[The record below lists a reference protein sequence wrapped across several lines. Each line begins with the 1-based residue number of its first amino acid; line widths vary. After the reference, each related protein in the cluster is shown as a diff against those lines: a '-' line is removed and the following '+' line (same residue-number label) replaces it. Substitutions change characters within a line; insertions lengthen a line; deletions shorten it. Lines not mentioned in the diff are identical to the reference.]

1 MENMVKKTIS
11 NIAWLVL
18 IACSLP
24 LSVNAE
30 QDKPPETSY
39 DGLLMVK
46 QSKSSIVYSKAD
58 VDFSEY
64 DKILLLPSEVAFKKN
79 WRRDY
84 NRSQISTVGR
94 VKESDVTRIKSR
106 VAKLF
111 DETFSDELSSIEG
124 FTLVTEPVPNALIL
138 RPSVLDLDVNAPD
151 INSMNRSR
159 GYTRT
164 AGQGTLLLE
173 VYDAISGEI
182 LARVVDVRQTRDNGF
197 HSWAS
202 KPRNN
207 ADAKALVRT
216 WASKLSSKLLEI
228 HQP

>member
-39 DGLLMVK
+39 DGLVMVK
-46 QSKSSIVYSKAD
+46 QSKSSVVYSKAD
-58 VDFSEY
+58 VDFSGY

-84 NRSQISTVGR
+84 NRSQISTVDR
-94 VKESDVTRIKSR
+94 VRESDVTRIKSR

-159 GYTRT
+159 VYTRT

-173 VYDAISGEI
+173 VYDAVSGEI

-207 ADAKALVRT
+207 ADAKALVRK

>member
-39 DGLLMVK
+39 DGLVMVK
-46 QSKSSIVYSKAD
+46 QSKSSVVYSKAD
-58 VDFSEY
+58 ADFSEY

-84 NRSQISTVGR
+84 NRSQISTVDR
-94 VKESDVTRIKSR
+94 VRESDVTRIKSR

-159 GYTRT
+159 VYTRT

-173 VYDAISGEI
+173 VYDAVSGEI

-207 ADAKALVRT
+207 ADAKALVRK